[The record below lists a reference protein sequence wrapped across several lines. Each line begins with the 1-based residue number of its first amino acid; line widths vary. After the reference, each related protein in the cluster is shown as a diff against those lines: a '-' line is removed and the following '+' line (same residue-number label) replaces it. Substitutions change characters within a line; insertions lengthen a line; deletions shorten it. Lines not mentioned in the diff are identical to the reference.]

1 MIELFSAWYDRDA
14 VFAHQIA
21 SDVFI
26 AHFADNV
33 GFWTDENNARVF
45 DLSCK
50 VVILTQKAVSRMYRI
65 GTALLGDFDDLFSV
79 QIAF

>member
-1 MIELFSAWYDRDA
+1 MIKLFGTRHDRDT

-21 SDVFI
+21 SDVFV

-33 GFWTDENNARVF
+33 RLWTDKDNARVL

-50 VVILTQKAVSRMYRI
+50 VKILAQKAVSRMYRI
-65 GTALLGDFDDLFSV
+65 SATLFSDFDDLFGV